1 MSRPVAAQYG
11 FSMME
16 MLIVIVL
23 FSIIV
28 GIAIVRF
35 PRFCAGVDTAAEVLA
50 SDMRLAKSLAQN
62 NQKDYSVELLTKT
75 GSSCYAATDQYDR
88 YQIIDKSDGSIYK
101 SETKTWERNV
111 AALPL
116 DGTAC
121 GGGSRYEQKF
131 IFASDGTEKTE
142 AQTGNAAG
150 NRIRIQSTSQGGC
163 PRNYDVSV
171 EPTTG
176 KITITK
182 NGP

>member
-1 MSRPVAAQYG
+1 
-11 FSMME
+11 ME
-16 MLIVIVL
+16 MLITIAL

-62 NQKDYSVELLTKT
+62 NQYDYSVELLTTT
-75 GSSCYAATDQYDR
+75 GTSCYLAPGPYDR
-88 YQIIDKSDGSIYK
+88 YQIINKSDGSVYK
-101 SETKTWERNV
+101 NETKIFNSNV
-111 AALPL
+111 ISLPL
-116 DGTAC
+116 DGSEC
-121 GGGSRYEQKF
+121 SSGGSRYEQKF

-150 NRIRIQSTSQGGC
+150 NRVRIQSTSQGGC